1 MDTRALAAQTLV
13 QVLDQGHSLDAAL
26 ARNLPKLKDG
36 GARALAQEMCYGV
49 LRWHLRLDALARRLL
64 SSPLKDSEVH
74 CLLLL
79 GLYQLIYMRVAPHAA
94 VDTTV
99 AASQA
104 LGKPWAKGLVNAI
117 LRTYLR
123 NSVSLLEE
131 LDRTEP
137 GAYAH
142 PVWLLDALKTD
153 WPAQWQGIV
162 MANNE
167 RPPLCLR
174 VNERKISRTDY
185 LARLAAADIAAS
197 ALPHTASGVLIE
209 KPLAVEGLP
218 GFTDGLVSVQDGAA
232 QQAALLL
239 DLQPGQRVL
248 DACAA
253 PGGKACHILEI
264 QPESAVL
271 ALDYRAQRVKLIRQN
286 MERLGLSAE
295 LVAGDAAQPQDWWDG
310 APFDRILLDAPC
322 SASGV
327 IRRHPD
333 IKFLRRASDIDAL
346 AQLQT
351 QLLAALWPLLKSG
364 GMLLYVTCSVLQRE
378 NEQQMRAFV
387 TLHTDARP
395 DTIAFSWRQTVPTD
409 TIGQQIFPGEEGMDG
424 FYYARL
430 RKL

>member
-142 PVWLLDALKTD
+142 PAWLLDALKTD

-378 NEQQMRAFV
+378 NEQQIRAFV
-387 TLHTDARP
+387 TLHNDARP
-395 DTIAFSWRQTVPTD
+395 DTIAFPWRQTVPTD